1 MTKVFYNSTV
11 AKMLL
16 CFSPCHTI
24 MLGGFVFSKQRES
37 EMTQSTRNHESVHA
51 RQWVEMTI
59 LSGMVILALVL
70 WLGISPWWMLL
81 SGATFYVWYVIEW
94 MCKGIY
100 YSIMNDEWD
109 CPSNKLIPY
118 REISFDREARLANN
132 DNNYLEN
139 SSYFSWIKY
148 IWS

>member
-94 MCKGIY
+94 MCKGLW
-100 YSIMNDEWD
+100 YSIMIDEWTCD
-109 CPSNKLIPY
+109 METPY
-118 REISFDREARLANN
+118 EAISFEREARLAGK
-132 DNNYLEN
+132 DANYLEN
-139 SSYFSWIKY
+139 SSYFAWMKHL
-148 IWS
+148 